1 MYELK
6 TSYISK
12 TLANFTQKFCKNCQ
26 KENCTGCDAESV
38 VKIIDRIND
47 GEPVIDDTRLKQ

>member
-26 KENCTGCDAESV
+26 KGNCRGCDAEPV
-38 VKIIDRIND
+38 IKIIDRIND
-47 GEPVIDDTRLKQ
+47 GEPVVDDTRLKQ

>member
-12 TLANFTQKFCKNCQ
+12 TLTNFTQKFCKNCQ
-26 KENCTGCDAESV
+26 KGNCTGCDAEPV
-38 VKIIDRIND
+38 IKIIDRIND
-47 GEPVIDDTRLKQ
+47 GEPVVDDTRLKQ